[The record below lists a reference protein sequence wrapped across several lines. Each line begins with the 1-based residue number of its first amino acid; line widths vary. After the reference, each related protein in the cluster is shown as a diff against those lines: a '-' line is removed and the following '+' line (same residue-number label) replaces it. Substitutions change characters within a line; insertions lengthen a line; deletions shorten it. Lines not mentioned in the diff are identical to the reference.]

1 MTTDTDCGVS
11 SGAAPILLADDSDVG
26 TNPPRRL
33 TTVIAPR
40 LAVCS
45 ESATSSTT
53 RSPSRTSTVRA
64 TGSYPTRLTRTVCV
78 STGTSGS

>member
-1 MTTDTDCGVS
+1 MTDTDCGVS
-11 SGAAPILLADDSDVG
+11 SGAAPILLADDSADG

-40 LAVCS
+40 SAVWA

-53 RSPSRTSTVRA
+53 RSPSSTSTVRE
-64 TGSYPTRLTRTVCV
+64 TGS
-78 STGTSGS
+78 